1 MSAKAGGRHGGKV
14 RALVAAGC
22 AGLAAGLVA
31 CALAL
36 SAAPPA
42 AADDRA
48 EPAVALSLKEAA
60 KGTEIAVT
68 GTGWR
73 AKTMVMLLVCG
84 QNMIGGTN
92 SCANAD
98 GVAVSVADD
107 GHFSAQLPV
116 VAPPKPCP
124 CVVNVTSVNGDQ
136 STVGAPLKITD
147 HPVAD
152 LPAEGGTA
160 RLALLTGV
168 QLKGEDGV
176 LTWFG
181 APPGRKFTV
190 TVGNLGSAAVKD
202 PVFQLGTAHGVFAP
216 TWEEVR
222 WRGTIP
228 PGGKAEVSL
237 DATLTAGAH
246 GDYTLSLKY
255 GETVLATQPWGVARP
270 YGVLL
275 FWGLLLLVIPAGIFR
290 IGMAVV
296 DKVRPRESGRHRG
309 HRPQA
314 DPAVAVTARLPR
326 IPAVRGPARGPV
338 RGPRARSAPAA
349 EPPQTTTAVLPW
361 FTPDSAPGTPD
372 PSASPKDH
380 APQVPPAPSAPQEPS
395 APQGTEATA
404 PQTSAP
410 SENSPTTKGLQ

>member
-14 RALVAAGC
+14 RALVAAGR
-22 AGLAAGLVA
+22 AGLSVGLVV

-36 SAAPPA
+36 FPAAPA
-42 AADDRA
+42 AAD
-48 EPAVALSLKEAA
+48 EGPKPAVALSLKEAA

-107 GHFSAQLPV
+107 GHFSARLPV
-116 VAPPKPCP
+116 VAPPKSCP

-136 STVGAPLKITD
+136 STVGVPLKITD

-168 QLKGEDGV
+168 RLKGEDGV

-222 WRGTIP
+222 WKGTVP

-237 DATLTAGAH
+237 DATLPAGAH

-296 DKVRPRESGRHRG
+296 DKVRPREPGRHRG
-309 HRPQA
+309 HRPQP
-314 DPAVAVTARLPR
+314 DPAAAVTARLPR

-338 RGPRARSAPAA
+338 RGPLARSAPPA
-349 EPPQTTTAVLPW
+349 EPPQTTTAALPW
-361 FTPDSAPGTPD
+361 FTPDSAPGT
-372 PSASPKDH
+372 
-380 APQVPPAPSAPQEPS
+380 QE
-395 APQGTEATA
+395 TEAPTEAPA

>member
-1 MSAKAGGRHGGKV
+1 MVACV
-14 RALVAAGC
+14 LAL
-22 AGLAAGLVA
+22 LAAA
-31 CALAL
+31 
-36 SAAPPA
+36 PA
-42 AADDRA
+42 AADDGA
-48 EPAVALSLKEAA
+48 KPAVALSLKEAA

-73 AKTMVMLLVCG
+73 PKTMVMLLVCG

-98 GVAVSVADD
+98 GVAVSVADN

-116 VAPPKPCP
+116 VGPPKPCP

-222 WRGTIP
+222 WKGTIP
-228 PGGKAEVSL
+228 PGGKAEISL

-246 GDYTLSLKY
+246 GDYALSLKY

-309 HRPQA
+309 HRPQP
-314 DPAVAVTARLPR
+314 DPAAAVTARLPR

-338 RGPRARSAPAA
+338 RGPLARSAPAA

-361 FTPDSAPGTPD
+361 FTPDSAPGTP
-372 PSASPKDH
+372 
-380 APQVPPAPSAPQEPS
+380 E
-395 APQGTEATA
+395 TEATA

>member
-14 RALVAAGC
+14 RALAAAGC
-22 AGLAAGLVA
+22 AGLAGLVM

-36 SAAPPA
+36 FPAAPA
-42 AADDRA
+42 AADDGA
-48 EPAVALSLKEAA
+48 KPAVALSLKEAA

-160 RLALLTGV
+160 RLALLTAV

-190 TVGNLGSAAVKD
+190 TVGNLGSAPVKD

-222 WRGTIP
+222 WKGTIP

-237 DATLTAGAH
+237 DATLSAGAH

-255 GETVLATQPWGVARP
+255 GETVMAAQPWGVARP

-296 DKVRPRESGRHRG
+296 DRVRPRESGGRHRG
-309 HRPQA
+309 ARPQP
-314 DPAVAVTARLPR
+314 DPAAAVTTRLPR
-326 IPAVRGPARGPV
+326 IPAGRGPARGPV
-338 RGPRARSAPAA
+338 RGPLRGPWPARSEPAD

-361 FTPDSAPGTPD
+361 FTPDSAPGTN
-372 PSASPKDH
+372 
-380 APQVPPAPSAPQEPS
+380 APQ
-395 APQGTEATA
+395 TTA